1 MVAKP
6 VVMQCQR
13 DMNTDGALAHHDYLR
28 LMVVNLWGHRLL
40 ESHY

>member
-6 VVMQCQR
+6 LVVRCQR
-13 DMNTDGALAHHDYLR
+13 DMNTDVALAHHDYLG
-28 LMVVNLWGHRLL
+28 LMVVNLWGHRFL